1 MLGSSDGKANQVFS
15 LLRTPALPGVQ
26 VAVREPDRPPSN
38 ELEQLQEELGQEEAE
53 AQALLDTTPATP
65 GQGYG
70 SNRTKWRTSTF
81 PTPIA
86 AISPLTQSVARFT
99 LATAAGAKSRQWVE
113 TTSDH

>member
-1 MLGSSDGKANQVFS
+1 VLGSSDGKANQVFS

-53 AQALLDTTPATP
+53 AQALLDTTRQPPAR
-65 GQGYG
+65 GYG
-70 SNRTKWRTSTF
+70 SAGIKWRTSTF
-81 PTPIA
+81 PTPTA
-86 AISPLTQSVARFT
+86 AILPLTQSAARFA

-113 TTSDH
+113 TTSEH